1 LAAGSAATFGKGA
14 SGGAAWASSPPP
26 AINTASREQKK
37 IVDFT
42 AKGCPLSPRSS
53 SLAGFRLD
61 FPRRLRKA
69 PSPMAKQALGKGL
82 GALIKKSTVIAETER
97 VIGPDDLKR
106 VRDVPLDHVVP
117 SPLQPRT
124 QFVESPLDDLMESIR
139 QHGIIQPLI
148 VRAVNGKFE
157 LIAGERRWRASK
169 KLGLA
174 TVPVIEREASDRD
187 VLEMAL
193 IENLQREDLN
203 PMEEA
208 AGYVRL
214 AEEFSLKQDEIAGRV
229 GKSRASVANAIRL
242 LGLHSDVQMLV
253 AQARLTVGH
262 AKAILSIKD
271 QDTQLLIADQ
281 VIRKSLTVRATEKLV
296 QSYLNDGPG
305 DSVGLKKTAATREV
319 DIHVRALT
327 NRLREHL
334 ATHVAIQH
342 SAKKG
347 KIEIEYYGDDDL
359 QRLIELLGLPGGD

>member
-1 LAAGSAATFGKGA
+1 
-14 SGGAAWASSPPP
+14 
-26 AINTASREQKK
+26 
-37 IVDFT
+37 
-42 AKGCPLSPRSS
+42 
-53 SLAGFRLD
+53 
-61 FPRRLRKA
+61 
-69 PSPMAKQALGKGL
+69 MAKQALGKGL
-82 GALIKKSTVIAETER
+82 GALIRKSATPPALD
-97 VIGPDDLKR
+97 GSNAPDDSKR
-106 VRDVPLDHVVP
+106 VREVALDMVVP

-124 QFVESPLDDLMESIR
+124 VFVESPLDDLMESIR

-148 VRAVNGKFE
+148 VRAVDGKLE

-214 AEEFSLKQDEIAGRV
+214 AEEFTLKQEEIATRV
-229 GKSRASVANAIRL
+229 GKSRASVANAMRL
-242 LGLHSDVQMLV
+242 LGLHPDIQMLV

-262 AKAILSIKD
+262 AKAVLAIKD
-271 QDTQLLIADQ
+271 HETQLLATDQ
-281 VIRKSLTVRATEKLV
+281 IIRRQLTVRATEKLA
-296 QSYLNDGPG
+296 QSFLNGESHEAPDP
-305 DSVGLKKTAATREV
+305 KKTPAAREV
-319 DIHVRALT
+319 DIHVRAIT

-342 SAKKG
+342 TAKKG

-359 QRLIELLGLPGGD
+359 QRLIELIGLPSGD

>member
-1 LAAGSAATFGKGA
+1 ML
-14 SGGAAWASSPPP
+14 
-26 AINTASREQKK
+26 I
-37 IVDFT
+37 FT
-42 AKGCPLSPRSS
+42 
-53 SLAGFRLD
+53 
-61 FPRRLRKA
+61 
-69 PSPMAKQALGKGL
+69 MAKQALGKGL
-82 GALIKKSTVIAETER
+82 GALIKKSVSLTATDSATAPE
-97 VIGPDDLKR
+97 DYKR

-124 QFVESPLDDLMESIR
+124 QFVESPLDELVESIR

-148 VRAVNGKFE
+148 VRLVDGKLE

-214 AEEFSLKQDEIAGRV
+214 AEEFTLKQEEIAARV
-229 GKSRASVANAIRL
+229 GKSRASVANAMRL
-242 LGLHSDVQMLV
+242 LGLHKDVQMFV
-253 AQARLTVGH
+253 AQTRLTVGH
-262 AKAILSIKD
+262 AKAILAIKD
-271 QDTQLLIADQ
+271 KDAQLLAADQ
-281 VIRKSLTVRATEKLV
+281 IIRRQLTVRAAEKLA
-296 QSYLNDGPG
+296 QTFANP
-305 DSVGLKKTAATREV
+305 DSHESGEPRKVAATREIDV
-319 DIHVRALT
+319 HVRAIT

-342 SAKKG
+342 SSKKG

-359 QRLIELLGLPGGD
+359 QRLIELLGLSQSD

>member
-1 LAAGSAATFGKGA
+1 
-14 SGGAAWASSPPP
+14 
-26 AINTASREQKK
+26 
-37 IVDFT
+37 
-42 AKGCPLSPRSS
+42 
-53 SLAGFRLD
+53 
-61 FPRRLRKA
+61 
-69 PSPMAKQALGKGL
+69 MAKQALGKGL
-82 GALIKKSTVIAETER
+82 GALIRKNPVAPVADAVVTAE
-97 VIGPDDLKR
+97 DFKR
-106 VRDVPLDHVVP
+106 VRDVPHDHVIP

-124 QFVESPLDDLMESIR
+124 RFVESPLDELVESIR

-148 VRAVNGKFE
+148 VRPVNGKLE
-157 LIAGERRWRASK
+157 LIAGERRWRASG

-214 AEEFSLKQDEIAGRV
+214 AKEFAMKQDEIAARV
-229 GKSRASVANAIRL
+229 GKSRASVANAMRL
-242 LGLHSDVQMLV
+242 LDLHPDVQLLV
-253 AQARLTVGH
+253 AQGRLTVGH

-271 QDTQLLIADQ
+271 HDNQLLASDQ
-281 VIRKSLTVRATEKLV
+281 VIKRQLTVRATEKLAQGFSADSTV
-296 QSYLNDGPG
+296 TKDGTG
-305 DSVGLKKTAATREV
+305 KVAATREV
-319 DIHVRALT
+319 DVHVRAIT

-342 SAKKG
+342 GPKKG

-359 QRLIELLGLPGGD
+359 QRLLELIGLNAE

>member
-1 LAAGSAATFGKGA
+1 MTAPAPDSAA
-14 SGGAAWASSPPP
+14 AAD
-26 AINTASREQKK
+26 
-37 IVDFT
+37 DF
-42 AKGCPLSPRSS
+42 
-53 SLAGFRLD
+53 
-61 FPRRLRKA
+61 
-69 PSPMAKQALGKGL
+69 
-82 GALIKKSTVIAETER
+82 
-97 VIGPDDLKR
+97 KR
-106 VRDVPLDHVVP
+106 VRDVPLDMVVP

-124 QFVESPLDDLMESIR
+124 VFVESPLDDLVESIR

-148 VRAVNGKFE
+148 VRAVNGKLE
-157 LIAGERRWRASK
+157 LIAGERRWRASR
-169 KLGLA
+169 KLGLT

-214 AEEFSLKQDEIAGRV
+214 AAEFSLKQDDIAARV
-229 GKSRASVANAIRL
+229 GKSRASVANAMRL

-262 AKAILSIKD
+262 AKAVLAIKD
-271 QDTQLLIADQ
+271 QDTQLLVADQ
-281 VIRKSLTVRATEKLV
+281 IIRRHLTVRATEKLT
-296 QSYLNDGPG
+296 QSFLTGNSQDSG
-305 DSVGLKKTAATREV
+305 DTKKSPAPREI
-319 DIHVRALT
+319 DIQVRAIT

-342 SAKKG
+342 SSKKG

-359 QRLIELLGLPGGD
+359 QRLLELLCLPGGD